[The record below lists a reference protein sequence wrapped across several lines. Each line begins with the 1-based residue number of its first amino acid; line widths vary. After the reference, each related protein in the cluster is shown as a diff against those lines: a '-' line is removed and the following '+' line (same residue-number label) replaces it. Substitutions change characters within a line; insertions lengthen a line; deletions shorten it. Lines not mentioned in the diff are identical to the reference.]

1 MTNASTARD
10 ILIEDVMTMTAT
22 RNAQTITEGTGMSGT
37 TPRNMTDAETTDAKG
52 TETSDGIK
60 REDSPVEKNAEKQQ
74 GIATQHRYRIT
85 GKSKTIVGYYPPPKP
100 ETKENQVTTTK
111 CIVTI
116 AGKRGTTVVNA
127 QSR

>member
-60 REDSPVEKNAEKQQ
+60 SEDSSAEKNAEKQQ
-74 GIATQHRYRIT
+74 GIATQHRHRIT
-85 GKSKTIVGYYPPPKP
+85 GKPKT
-100 ETKENQVTTTK
+100 T
-111 CIVTI
+111 
-116 AGKRGTTVVNA
+116 AG
-127 QSR
+127 